1 MVNRALILFCAL
13 IVISGLTAVQ
23 AHSNRSNIIFTQTD
37 DQAAWALGASG
48 NRDAI
53 TPNLD
58 RFFREGAYLR
68 NAFVST
74 PVCSPSRASLLTSR
88 YGTELG
94 ITDWIDPNIEPTI
107 GLSREFAT

>member
-1 MVNRALILFCAL
+1 MKKRALILCFASL
-13 IVISGLTAVQ
+13 LVSSLPSVHAQ
-23 AHSNRSNIIFTQTD
+23 SKRPNIIFIQTD

-94 ITDWIDPNIEPTI
+94 ITDWIDPTVEPML
-107 GLSREFAT
+107 GLSPEFAT

>member
-1 MVNRALILFCAL
+1 MTKRALILYCAL
-13 IVISGLTAVQ
+13 MIVSGPTVVHAQ
-23 AHSNRSNIIFTQTD
+23 SKRPNIIFIQTD

-74 PVCSPSRASLLTSR
+74 PVCSPSRASLMTSR

-94 ITDWIDPNIEPTI
+94 ITDWINPTVEPDI
-107 GLSREFAT
+107 GLSP

>member
-1 MVNRALILFCAL
+1 MIKSALILCVALAL
-13 IVISGLTAVQ
+13 IPNPSSIQ
-23 AHSNRSNIIFTQTD
+23 AQSNRPNILFIQTD
-37 DQAAWALGASG
+37 DQAAWALGVSG
-48 NRDAI
+48 NRDAH

-74 PVCSPSRASLLTSR
+74 PVCSPSRASLMTSR

-94 ITDWIDPNIEPTI
+94 ITDWINPRYGT
-107 GLSREFAT
+107 